1 MLDIFLTEIQ
11 SDDFAT
17 SYEEWLKAYEMEM
30 TEDEIEQEY
39 IQEKSRRT
47 SRVS

>member
-1 MLDIFLTEIQ
+1 MLEDFLTEIQ

-17 SYEEWLKAYEMEM
+17 SYEEWLNAYEMEM